1 MAKSVENGVINTLSP
16 SMINKFDSA
25 APFGCERRWWFR
37 YVKGLPEAQ
46 TGNQELG
53 EKLHALLEARIGKR
67 DLSMVIPPEDDAYG
81 LYLAGEPMVR
91 EIEKRTILSVEAS
104 LLNFTLDGTKC
115 QGFVDVVTSDGII
128 DWKTSSDIRR
138 YGKSAADL
146 ATDAQMVI
154 YGLAMHPDLAK
165 VKLAH
170 GQFQT
175 KGNKRTGF
183 AEVEVTKEHLA
194 SHRDKVIVPL
204 IQKMKSAASEKEVA
218 KLERNPKSCFNCPHK
233 SYCPGETT
241 VMSFFKKLNP
251 APAVEAAPVVQPVL
265 PPDAPKSEPALAA
278 KPVEGFSPIPA
289 PRRQLIAEPAPTPA
303 EKVVEKIDA
312 ELARVEAKDENKSL
326 EQVAAEAPQE
336 NLEPVKRGRGR
347 PPGAKNKPKES
358 APEMQTGPV
367 EFVTPGLPQCRTVTV
382 TKGYT
387 INLGNYNSARI
398 EVSASFDGAD
408 FDATF
413 AAALAKV
420 EASLEA
426 EAAKYEAVAN
436 EKGKA

>member
-67 DLSMVIPPEDDAYG
+67 ELSMVIPPEDDAYG

-146 ATDAQMVI
+146 ATDTQMVI
-154 YGLAMHPDLAK
+154 YALAMHPDLAT

-175 KGNKRTGF
+175 KGNKRTDF
-183 AEVEVTKEHLA
+183 VEVEVTQAHLA

-204 IQKMKSAASEKEVA
+204 IQKMKSAASEKEVS

-233 SYCPGETT
+233 TYCPGETT

-251 APAVEAAPVVQPVL
+251 APAVEAAPAPVVQPVL

-289 PRRQLIAEPAPTPA
+289 PRRQLIAEPAEIAKALDEA
-303 EKVVEKIDA
+303 EKEIEAAAPSEIQKAVVTE
-312 ELARVEAKDENKSL
+312 
-326 EQVAAEAPQE
+326 AEAP
-336 NLEPVKRGRGR
+336 KRGRGR

-367 EFVTPGLPQCRTVTV
+367 EFVTPGIPQCRSVTV

>member
-67 DLSMVIPPEDDAYG
+67 ELSMVIPPEDDAYG

-146 ATDAQMVI
+146 ATDTQMVI
-154 YGLAMHPDLAK
+154 YALAMHPDLAT

-175 KGNKRTGF
+175 KGNKRTDF
-183 AEVEVTKEHLA
+183 VEVEVTQAHLA

-204 IQKMKSAASEKEVA
+204 IQKMKSAASEKEVS

-251 APAVEAAPVVQPVL
+251 APAVEAAPAPVVQPVL

-289 PRRQLIAEPAPTPA
+289 PRRQLIAEPAEIAKALDEA
-303 EKVVEKIDA
+303 EKEIEAAAPSEIQKAVVTE
-312 ELARVEAKDENKSL
+312 
-326 EQVAAEAPQE
+326 AEAP
-336 NLEPVKRGRGR
+336 KRGRGR